1 MGSVR
6 KVLSSLS
13 LVAICGLVVVGVVA
27 LLSLVGDRPAASAL
41 VLAAVVVGAV
51 VLGVLT
57 RPFVPRIKKGTILE
71 LDLKEAPVE
80 GGSANKLAALN
91 PSKSKSL
98 NLADTIETMQRAAND
113 KRIAG
118 LILRPRFDL
127 APRSVIDELREA
139 IVAFGESGK
148 FTIAISDSYGE
159 GGPANGA
166 YNLATACQTV
176 TVQETGM
183 VGLSPLSVEANFYP
197 DVLARLGIDI
207 EVFGRGKYKS
217 APNRFTMKKF
227 TPADREQTERLLE
240 SFWDQA
246 TGQIA
251 QSRKLSPKL
260 VKSLAEKGPLLASEA
275 LEEGLVD
282 RIVYVDQAIEEAKAS
297 VGKKA
302 TLLYLHLYKK
312 RAGKARTKGKAV
324 GVAVIRAA
332 GEIRREAGM
341 PIGLGGPTS
350 IVAPDTL
357 VPHIRAAV
365 KDKSVKAIVL
375 RIDSPGGSALA
386 SDTIWRELVRAR
398 ESGKPIV
405 ASMASVAASGGYY
418 IAAPADKIVA
428 SRATVT
434 GSIGVFGMRP
444 LIADAKKK
452 LKIHTDE
459 IHVGEEPP
467 GWSLNR
473 KLTPKQRE
481 RVDVTIDAT
490 YDTFLK
496 RVADGRKMTVEA
508 VFEVAQGRVWTG
520 ADAVDAGLVDELGGL
535 DHALSVAVELTGAA
549 KGTKAKV
556 KPFPKKASGLSSLRP
571 TSKGDNSE
579 DAAASVGLRLDTT
592 ALTGRSGVQAHLG
605 LDPRTFWTR

>member
-6 KVLSSLS
+6 KVLSLVS
-13 LVAICGLVVVGVVA
+13 LVAIASLVIVGLVA
-27 LLSLVGDRPAASAL
+27 LLSLVGDRPATSAL

-51 VLGVLT
+51 VLANLLK
-57 RPFVPRIKKGTILE
+57 PFTPRIKKGTILE
-71 LDLKEAPVE
+71 LDLKEVPAE
-80 GGSANKLAALN
+80 GSNT
-91 PSKSKSL
+91 SKIPNFRSKPL
-98 NLADTIETMQRAAND
+98 TLGDTIETLQRAATD
-113 KRIAG
+113 KRVAG

-127 APRSVIDELREA
+127 APRAVIDELREA
-139 IVAFGESGK
+139 IVAFGASGK

-176 TVQETGM
+176 TVQETGF
-183 VGLSPLSVEANFYP
+183 VGLSPLSVEGNFYP
-197 DVLARLGIDI
+197 DVLARLGIGI

-227 TPADREQTERLLE
+227 TPADREQMARLLE
-240 SFWDQA
+240 SFWERS
-246 TGQIA
+246 TNQIA
-251 QSRKLSPKL
+251 AARKLSPKV
-260 VKSLAEKGPLLASEA
+260 VKALAEKGPLLAPEA
-275 LEEGLVD
+275 LAEGLVD
-282 RIVYVDQAIEEAKAS
+282 RVVYVDQAIEDTKQQ

-302 TLLYLHLYKK
+302 NLLYLHLYKK
-312 RAGKARTKGKAV
+312 RVGKARVKGKSV
-324 GVAVIRAA
+324 SVAVIRAS

-365 KDKSVKAIVL
+365 KDKNVKAIVL

-398 ESGKPIV
+398 EAGKPLV

-428 SRATVT
+428 SPATVT
-434 GSIGVFGMRP
+434 GSIGVFGIRP

-452 LKIHTDE
+452 LNIHTDE
-459 IHVGEEPP
+459 IHTGEEPP
-467 GWSLNR
+467 GFSLNR
-473 KLTPKQRE
+473 KLTAKQRKRIDE
-481 RVDVTIDAT
+481 SIDAT

-496 RVADGRKMTVEA
+496 RVADGRNMSVDE

-535 DHALSVAVELTGAA
+535 DRAVAVAVGLTGAKEGA
-549 KGTKAKV
+549 KAKI
-556 KPFPKKASGLSSLRP
+556 KPFPKKASGLSSLRR
-571 TSKGDNSE
+571 SKGDNSE
-579 DAAASVGLRLDTT
+579 DTAAAASLRLSPA
-592 ALTGRSGVQAHLG
+592 ALEGLSGVQAHLG
-605 LDPRTFWTR
+605 FDPRTFWTR